1 MIQFSLLRG
10 VDFISWS
17 LCAFYCFGLF
27 TFQDI
32 YYTSFPY
39 LIMIPLLSLIYGAFL
54 LPDGFLED
62 KNWRTIVTKL
72 RCYSLVCG
80 LNFPFVIFIQ
90 MSDKNKYF
98 AICCGLVIYSF
109 VQILLSISELSHKVA
124 ARYEEPV
131 LASEGRLGVRMIYI
145 FTLLSVVAML
155 LYMTNPG
162 FLRELKYSG
171 YLDAALKVMALFLVF
186 PLIFPVTLLFRIKFS
201 LLKKHKE
208 EIKNNYE

>member
-17 LCAFYCFGLF
+17 LCAFYCLGLF

-32 YYTSFPY
+32 QFTTFPF
-39 LIMIPLLSLIYGAFL
+39 LIILPLLSLVYGTLIIPDDFL
-54 LPDGFLED
+54 DE
-62 KNWRTIVTKL
+62 KSWINNVTKL
-72 RCYSLVCG
+72 RCFSLICA

-90 MSDKNKYF
+90 MTDKSNYF

-124 ARYEEPV
+124 ASYEESV
-131 LASEGRLGVRMIYI
+131 LASEGRLGVRMIYV
-145 FTLLSVVAML
+145 FTLLSLIAML
-155 LYMTNPG
+155 LYMTNPV

-171 YLDAALKVMALFLVF
+171 YLDAALKVMALFLIF
-186 PLIFPVTLLFRIKFS
+186 PVIFPVTLLFRLKFA

-208 EIKNNYE
+208 EIRNKK